1 MKCRHCSTEL
11 THVFADLDYSPI
23 SNAML
28 SKDQL
33 NEPES
38 YFPLKIFVCSKCF
51 LVQIDEMQ
59 KADRIFDAEYTYFSS
74 FSSTWLAHAKK
85 YVEMMIARFGFSKNS
100 QVIEVASND
109 GYLLQYFKQNNVPV
123 LGVDPTA
130 NTAKAAEEKGIRTI
144 VDFFSA
150 KLAKEQLADKNI
162 KGDLIIGNNV
172 LAHVPDINDFVK
184 GLKIAL
190 NDKGH
195 CNDGVSSFIKAGC
208 RMSI

>member
-1 MKCRHCSTEL
+1 MKCRHCNTEL

-38 YFPLKIFVCSKCF
+38 YFPLKTFVCSKCY
-51 LVQIDEMQ
+51 LVQIDEMK
-59 KADRIFDAEYTYFSS
+59 KADQIFDSEYTYFSS

-85 YVEMMIARFGFSKNS
+85 YVDMMVSRFGFSKDS
-100 QVIEVASND
+100 QVIEIASND
-109 GYLLQYFKQNNVPV
+109 GYLLQYFKEYGIPV
-123 LGVDPTA
+123 LGVEPTA
-130 NTAKAAEEKGIRTI
+130 NTAKVAEGKGIPAI
-144 VDFFSA
+144 VDFFSS
-150 KLAKEQLADKNI
+150 KLAQQQLADKGI
-162 KGDLIIGNNV
+162 KADLILGNNV

-190 NDKGH
+190 NDKGIVPW
-195 CNDGVSSFIKAGC
+195 NFRI
-208 RMSI
+208 